1 MGRFLLALVICLP
14 VTVSAAESVS
24 VAVMEFTSK
33 GGVTQDQMDALSDML
48 AKEIEGLGDFRV
60 IGKSDISSMLNL
72 EEQKQRLNACD
83 DQACL
88 AEIGGA
94 LGVRWVVVGNVSLFG
109 DTYLLNMKLIDVEQ
123 ARVAGRVSKSITGG
137 ESKLIAELPTGAAEL
152 FKAVADQLGVKAPR
166 EVPGKEPVED
176 VPAGTTDGKPAETV
190 SAEAPGEWFS
200 KSVERKG
207 RFFVS
212 AYTGGGMFPET
223 SITSGDELDQD
234 LDGALWALDSERQVF
249 KVGASGGY
257 YLFDWL
263 SIGPRVTYLKGSG
276 EGFYQDYNCDAEP
289 CTLEFEDDLRRTR
302 WAVELGVSAR
312 AAWPFDFWI
321 EPVVDVTMGF
331 NWMFDDT
338 PQSYWPDALSSGT
351 IELECSGFY
360 IDAGLGVDLY
370 LYSRWRVGAMF
381 YYAFRSYGNIEGDGY
396 RMQGSRM
403 FAHGGFLVFNT
414 GWVF

>member
-1 MGRFLLALVICLP
+1 MSGLVRTVLLLALFPAVAL
-14 VTVSAAESVS
+14 AEPVS

-60 IGKSDISSMLNL
+60 IGKSDISSMLSL

-109 DTYLLNMKLIDVEQ
+109 ETYLLNMKLIDVEQ

-137 ESKLIAELPTGAAEL
+137 ESNLIAEAAEL
-152 FKAVADQLGVKAPR
+152 FKAVADQLGVKAPKA
-166 EVPGKEPVED
+166 VPGNEPVKD
-176 VPAGTTDGKPAETV
+176 VPAGTPDDKPTGTV

-223 SITSGDELDQD
+223 FVTSGDEIDEQS
-234 LDGALWALDSERQVF
+234 DGALWALDSERQVF
-249 KVGASGGY
+249 KGAISGGY
-257 YLFDWL
+257 YLLDWL
-263 SIGPRVTYLKGSG
+263 SIGPRVAYLKGSG
-276 EGFYQDYNCDAEP
+276 DGYYHEYICDNSA
-289 CTLEFEDDLRRTR
+289 CTSGWDGDLKRTR
-302 WAVELGVSAR
+302 WAIELGVDVR
-312 AAWPFDFWI
+312 ASWPFDFWI
-321 EPVVDVTMGF
+321 EPVASVTMGF

-338 PQSYWPDALSSGT
+338 PQSYWPDALGSGT
-351 IELECSGFY
+351 IELGCSGFY
-360 IDAGLGVDLY
+360 LDAGLGVDLY
-370 LYSRWRVGAMF
+370 MYSHWRVGAMF

>member
-1 MGRFLLALVICLP
+1 MSRILLVLAIAVPAI
-14 VTVSAAESVS
+14 VSAAEPVS

-48 AKEIEGLGDFRV
+48 AKEIEGLGNFRV
-60 IGKSDISSMLNL
+60 IGKSDISSMLSL

-137 ESKLIAELPTGAAEL
+137 ESKLIAGLPTGAAEL
-152 FKAVADQLGVKAPR
+152 FKAVAGQLGVKAPK
-166 EVPGKEPVED
+166 EVPGKEPVKD
-176 VPAGTTDGKPAETV
+176 VPAGTPDGKPAGTV

-223 SITSGDELDQD
+223 SITSGDELEQD

-257 YLFDWL
+257 YLFNWL
-263 SIGPRVTYLKGSG
+263 SIGPRVAYLKGSG
-276 EGFYQDYNCDAEP
+276 EGYYQDYDCSTPP
-289 CTLEFEDDLRRTR
+289 CWADDLRRTR
-302 WAVELGVSAR
+302 WAIELGVDVR
-312 AAWPFDFWI
+312 AAWQFDFWI
-321 EPVVDVTMGF
+321 EPVASVTMGF

-338 PQSYWPDALSSGT
+338 PQSYWPDALDSGT
-351 IELECSGFY
+351 IELGCSGFF
-360 IDAGLGVDLY
+360 IDAGLGADLY
-370 LYSRWRVGAMF
+370 LYSHWRVGAMF
-381 YYAFRSYGNIEGDGY
+381 YYAFRSYGVIEGDGY

-403 FAHGGFLVFNT
+403 FAHGGYLVFNT
-414 GWVF
+414 GWIF

>member
-1 MGRFLLALVICLP
+1 MGRILLMLAIAVPAIA
-14 VTVSAAESVS
+14 SAAEPVS

-60 IGKSDISSMLNL
+60 IGKSDISSMLSL
-72 EEQKQRLNACD
+72 EEQKQRLDACD

-123 ARVAGRVSKSITGG
+123 ARVAGRVSRSITGG
-137 ESKLIAELPTGAAEL
+137 ESKLIAELPAGAREL
-152 FKAVADQLGVKAPR
+152 FKAVADHLGVKPTK
-166 EVPGKEPVED
+166 EVVKKEPVKEEE
-176 VPAGTTDGKPAETV
+176 PAKTV
-190 SAEAPGEWFS
+190 SEAAPGEWFS
-200 KSVERKG
+200 KSVKREG

-212 AYTGGGMFPET
+212 VYTGGGMFPEV
-223 SITSGDELDQD
+223 SITSGDNLDED
-234 LDGALWALDSERQVF
+234 LDGALWAMDSERQIF
-249 KVGASGGY
+249 KGAISGGY

-263 SIGPRVTYLKGSG
+263 SIGPRLGYLTGSG
-276 EGFYQDYNCDAEP
+276 EGGYEEYICSGDT
-289 CTLEFEDDLRRTR
+289 CTPGWDGDLKRTR
-302 WAVELGVSAR
+302 WAIDLGVSVR

-321 EPVVDVTMGF
+321 EPVVDVTLGY

-338 PQSYWPDALSSGT
+338 PESFWPEEMNSGT
-351 IELECSGFY
+351 IELQCSGF
-360 IDAGLGVDLY
+360 ILDAGIGADFY
-370 LYSRWRVGAMF
+370 LYSHWRVGLMF
-381 YYAFRSYGNIEGDGY
+381 YYLLRSYGNIEGDGY

-403 FAHGGFLVFNT
+403 LAQGGTLVFNT
-414 GWVF
+414 GWIF

>member
-1 MGRFLLALVICLP
+1 MSGLVRIFLLLVLIPAGAL
-14 VTVSAAESVS
+14 AETVS
-24 VAVMEFTSK
+24 VAVMEVTSK

-60 IGKSDISSMLNL
+60 IGKSDISSMLSL

-109 DTYLLNMKLIDVEQ
+109 DTYLLNMKLIDVEKVQ
-123 ARVAGRVSKSITGG
+123 VAGRVSKSITGG

-152 FKAVADQLGVKAPR
+152 FKAVADQLGVKAPK
-166 EVPGKEPVED
+166 EVVKKEPVKED
-176 VPAGTTDGKPAETV
+176 EPEDKPTETV
-190 SAEAPGEWFS
+190 SETAPGEWFS
-200 KSVERKG
+200 KPVERKG

-212 AYTGGGMFPET
+212 TYTGGGMFPEVGV
-223 SITSGDELDQD
+223 TSGDELEED

-249 KVGASGGY
+249 KVSASGGY
-257 YLFDWL
+257 YLLDWL
-263 SIGPRVTYLKGSG
+263 SIGPRVAYLKGSG
-276 EGFYQDYNCDAEP
+276 EGFYQDYNCDAAP

-302 WAVELGVSAR
+302 WAVELGVDVR

-321 EPVVDVTMGF
+321 EPVASVTMGF

-338 PQSYWPDALSSGT
+338 PQSYWPDALDSGT
-351 IELECSGFY
+351 IELGCSGFY
-360 IDAGLGVDLY
+360 LDAGLGVDLY
-370 LYSRWRVGAMF
+370 LYSLWRVGAMF
-381 YYAFRSYGNIEGDGY
+381 YYSFRSYGNIEGDGY

-414 GWVF
+414 GWIF